1 MPYYSDN
8 YPEFDNKK
16 VRIFLKYNNDNNPFY
31 VATITPQTILA
42 GLTKIGG
49 YITIFGLLKIALFM
63 YNQYSFESKLLKK
76 YKTKIK
82 DSLDDGFD
90 YPIDKKTIRELMS
103 YEMLMELVLSY
114 LRERKGATTLK
125 NMPDFDS
132 DSSKLSINRRDSDLD
147 DGNDKLMKDI
157 ENIQND
163 KTLAT

>member
-8 YPEFDNKK
+8 YPEFDNKN

-31 VATITPQTILA
+31 VATITPQTILG

-63 YNQYSFESKLLKK
+63 YNQHSFESKLLKK

-82 DSLDDGFD
+82 DSLDDGYD
-90 YPIDKKTIRELMS
+90 YPIDKKTIKELMS

-114 LRERKGATTLK
+114 LRERKGLKTLK
-125 NMPDFDS
+125 NMSDFDS
-132 DSSKLSINRRDSDLD
+132 DSSKLSINRRDSDDLED
-147 DGNDKLMKDI
+147 DRDKLMKDI
-157 ENIQND
+157 ENI
-163 KTLAT
+163 